1 MSPFYILDVFL
12 FFLSGRHVALNSVC
26 DTRVSEDSNIVSVHL
41 ENNLIYRR
49 RVPPTAFSCIKAYH
63 SVILRPQQNED
74 DY

>member
-1 MSPFYILDVFL
+1 MFL
-12 FFLSGRHVALNSVC
+12 FFLSVRHVPLNSVC

-41 ENNLIYRR
+41 ENNLIDRR
-49 RVPPTAFSCIKAYH
+49 RIPPTAFSCIKAYH